1 MMAKQGMKP
10 ATGGDAKSRS
20 AVIPPGTDPK
30 ALPFLGIAADPG
42 AARADRLDA
51 LRAMV
56 KEVPAEAP
64 AGANVPAPT
73 GEINNHIHTVYS
85 FSPYTPAMAAWR
97 ARAAG
102 LAVAGSVDH
111 DSVGAAVEML
121 EACAVL
127 GMGATVGFELRV
139 SCLDSPFA
147 DRKLNNPDSVGIAY
161 MTVQGI
167 PRQSVPE
174 TAAFL
179 APIGKA
185 RGERNRRTTA
195 AASAI
200 LAEAGYATVDYG
212 RDVVPL
218 SKAAEGGSVTERHI
232 LAAVALSI
240 LARHGTGPDLVA
252 GLEANLDLK
261 ASAKVAALLSDE
273 GNPHLLYDL
282 LGFLKSGF
290 LERVFVQPG
299 SDECVP
305 VGMVTAFARSIGA
318 IPAYAYLGDVADSPT
333 GDKKAEKF
341 EDDYLDGLLPYLA
354 DSGFQAVTYMPPRN
368 TAAQLS
374 RLRILCERQGLM
386 EISGVDI
393 NSSRQGFSC
402 PEVLA
407 PSMSRL
413 IGSTWALVAHEKL
426 SGLDRALGLFSDQSP
441 LAALPLAERMDR
453 YAEVGRNLDPLK
465 PEDPGTLSHLVRNW
479 RT

>member
-1 MMAKQGMKP
+1 MAEHGTP
-10 ATGGDAKSRS
+10 S
-20 AVIPPGTDPK
+20 AVIPLGTDPK

-42 AARADRLDA
+42 AAKAERLAA

-56 KEVPAEAP
+56 REVPAEAP
-64 AGANVPAPT
+64 GGANVPTPT
-73 GEINNHIHTVYS
+73 GEINNHVHTIYS
-85 FSPYTPAMAAWR
+85 FSPYTPSMAAWR
-97 ARAAG
+97 ARAAA

-121 EACAVL
+121 EACSIL
-127 GMGATVGFELRV
+127 GIGGTVGFELRV

-147 DRKLNNPDSVGIAY
+147 DRKLNNPDSAGIAY

-167 PRQSVPE
+167 PRQSIPE
-174 TAAFL
+174 AAAFL
-179 APIGKA
+179 EPIGKA
-185 RGERNRRTTA
+185 RGERNRKTTA

-200 LAEAGYATVDYG
+200 LVEAGYEPVDYG

-232 LAAVALSI
+232 LAAIAGAI
-240 LARHGTGPDLVA
+240 LARHGAGPGLLA
-252 GLEANLDLK
+252 GLAANLGLLVPP
-261 ASAKVAALLSDE
+261 KVAALLSDA

-299 SDECVP
+299 PDECVP
-305 VGMVTAFARSIGA
+305 VAAVTGFAKSIGA

-341 EDDYLDGLLPYLA
+341 EDDYLDELLPYLA
-354 DSGFQAVTYMPPRN
+354 DAGFQAITYMPPRN
-368 TAAQLS
+368 TVAQLS
-374 RLRILCERQGLM
+374 RLRNLCERQGLM

-407 PSMSRL
+407 PSMARL
-413 IGSTWALVAHEKL
+413 LDSTWALVAHEKL
-426 SGLDRALGLFSDQSP
+426 SGLDKALGLFSSQDP
-441 LAALPLAERMDR
+441 LAALPLAERIDR
-453 YAEVGRNLDPLK
+453 YAEVGRNLDPCN
-465 PEDPGTLSHLVRNW
+465 PEDPGTLSRLVRNW
-479 RT
+479 RQ